1 MAESSGVHAIEGP
14 APWMRL
20 AAFALA
26 ALAIVGF
33 RAVAP
38 AFYGDFHVPQ
48 GASGFHVPA
57 EELAFLFLFLAL
69 GGVAWVAVAVA
80 LHRLPTVDGL
90 AAAGARVAARTGWCT
105 ALAGLGLLA
114 ASTFTASQV
123 LGHAVITD
131 DEHVYR
137 FIARTLAGGALTAP
151 SPGQDLSFF
160 KEQYVVLTE
169 HARYGKYPIGHP
181 LLLMLGLKARLEWL
195 VVPAITALC
204 ALPVGW
210 IGARLFGRSAGAL
223 AVFLLLCSPQVVLTG
238 GTSLSQPASALCL
251 LVGLACLLAADE
263 ARGGS
268 RRREL
273 LWLAVAGAALGYGL
287 LVRPVPGVLF
297 VAVAAGFVLWHSRP
311 AGLARALQSAAVFGA
326 PVAACAAVFLAV
338 NAIQTGDAL
347 TSAYQTSHG
356 TGAGVR
362 GGLRFLGGGL
372 AVITMSVT
380 GGLLRL
386 NAWAFG
392 WPVCL
397 LVWWWARR
405 GRGPALLLGMIG
417 AEVAYRVVA
426 PKTVVAATGPV
437 YFYESVPLVC
447 LLAAGGAAELVRRR
461 RNVSGVWVSAG
472 TVAAVVLAGLTV
484 SLTMFV
490 PYRVADLQRMGW
502 AQRRPFTL
510 ARAQGVHHALV
521 FHSGI
526 APPTAGLSWAYFPP
540 CNGPGLDDD
549 LLFLRLA
556 LAPDGSAA
564 PSIDL
569 WKRRFPDRSAW
580 YFGYMDGM
588 ARLVPLTEIEGPGA
602 RAPR

>member
-1 MAESSGVHAIEGP
+1 MAEPSRVDAAGP

-26 ALAIVGF
+26 ALAILGF

-38 AFYGDFHVPQ
+38 AFYGGFRVPQ
-48 GASGFHVPA
+48 GSSGFHVPV
-57 EELAFLFLFLAL
+57 EELAYLFLFLAL
-69 GGVAWVAVAVA
+69 GGVAWLALAVA
-80 LHRLPTVDGL
+80 LHRLPTVEGL
-90 AAAGARVAARTGWCT
+90 AGAGARLAARPGWCT
-105 ALAGLGLLA
+105 AIAALGLLA
-114 ASTFTASQV
+114 ASSFVASQV
-123 LGHAVITD
+123 LGHAVVTD

-181 LLLMLGLKARLEWL
+181 LLLMLGLKARLDWL

-204 ALPVGW
+204 ALPVAW
-210 IGARLFGRSAGAL
+210 IGARLFGRTAAAL

-238 GTSLSQPASALCL
+238 GTALSQPASALCL
-251 LVGLACLLAADE
+251 LLGLACLLAADD
-263 ARGGS
+263 ARGRD

-273 LWLAVAGAALGYGL
+273 LCLAAAGTAFGYGV

-297 VAVAAGFVLWHSRP
+297 VAVAAGFVLWRTRT
-311 AGLARALQSAAVFGA
+311 AGTARALQAALALAA
-326 PVAACAAVFLAV
+326 PVAACGAVFLAV
-338 NAIQTGDAL
+338 NAVQTGDAL

-372 AVITMSVT
+372 AAVTMSVA

-397 LVWWWARR
+397 LAWWWARR
-405 GRGPALLLGMIG
+405 GRGPALLIAMIG

-437 YFYESVPLVC
+437 YFFESVPLVC
-447 LLAAGGAAELVRRR
+447 LLAAGGAAELVRERR
-461 RNVSGVWVSAG
+461 SAGGVLVSAG

-490 PYRVADLQRMGW
+490 PYKIADLQRMGW
-502 AQRRPFTL
+502 AQHRPFAL

-521 FHSGI
+521 FHSGV
-526 APPTAGLSWAYFPP
+526 APPAAGLSWAYFPP
-540 CNGPGLDDD
+540 CNGPRLDDD

-556 LAPDGSAA
+556 LAPDGSPA
-564 PSIDL
+564 PSLDL

-580 YFGYMDGM
+580 YYGYLDGVP
-588 ARLVPLTEIEGPGA
+588 RLVPLTELEGAGA